1 MNPTANHRP
10 DVKNQ
15 YEALPYPARHPA
27 DEGRRLILTLLDDL
41 PMINHYCFAGRQSF
55 ANGFRALVAGGGTGD
70 GTIFLA
76 EQLKHTNAQIVHLD
90 MSGASLAIARE
101 RAALRKLGNIT
112 FIQDSLLNL
121 PQSGLAPF
129 DYINCSG
136 VLHHMTDPD
145 AGFRALR
152 SVLAPDGAIGL
163 MVYAFAGRTGV
174 YQMQALM
181 RMVNGAETDTQRKI
195 GNTRDLLASLPPGNW
210 FKRGEADL
218 YHDHKH
224 DDAGLYDLLL
234 HSQDRAYS
242 VDELFDWLGTDGQ
255 GHGMHLQFTDVQ
267 RGRAPY
273 LPHMVLGTKPP
284 ALLARLRQ
292 LPLRR
297 QYAMAELMGGSI
309 TTHSLYLTRDANCVA
324 RYGDSDSIPFFFH
337 EPLDGA
343 TLAKVFSSNKGQPF
357 LLQHQHSGVALTV
370 NPGRYGPQILRLI
383 DGQRSFGQIFEQ
395 FRHDWTGKSAPPD
408 NTALFA
414 DFAESFETLNA
425 IERLLLRHPDANLAT
440 GGPHSSAELARA
452 IEGTVR

>member
-1 MNPTANHRP
+1 MSPTANYLP

-15 YEALPYPARHPA
+15 YEALPYPARFPA
-27 DEGRRLILTLLDDL
+27 DEGKRLILTWLDDL
-41 PMINHYCFAGRQSF
+41 PMVNHYCFAGRQSF
-55 ANGFRALVAGGGTGD
+55 AHGFRALVAGGGTGD

-101 RAALRKLGNIT
+101 RAALRKLTNIT

-121 PQSGLAPF
+121 PQLGLAPF

-136 VLHHMTDPD
+136 VLHHLADPD

-163 MVYAFAGRTGV
+163 MVYATAGRTGV

-181 RMVNGAETDTQRKI
+181 RLVNGAETDAQRKI
-195 GNTRDLLASLPPGNW
+195 VNTRDILASLPHSNW

-242 VDELFDWLGTDGQ
+242 VDELFDWLGTEGQ

-273 LPHMVLGTKPP
+273 LPHMVLGAKPP

-309 TTHSLYLTRDANCVA
+309 TTHSLYLTRDANRIA
-324 RYGDSDSIPFFFH
+324 PYGDAHYIPFFYH

-343 TLAKVFSSNKGQPF
+343 TLAQVFASNKGQPF
-357 LLQHQHSGVALTV
+357 LLQHQHSGIALKV

-383 DGQRSFGQIFEQ
+383 DGKRSFDQIFAQ
-395 FRHDWTGKSAPPD
+395 FRHDWKGKAAAPDSA
-408 NTALFA
+408 ALFA
-414 DFAESFETLNA
+414 DFAESYETLNA
-425 IERLLLRHPDANLAT
+425 IERLLLRHPDADVAA
-440 GGPHSSAELARA
+440 PRA
-452 IEGTVR
+452 